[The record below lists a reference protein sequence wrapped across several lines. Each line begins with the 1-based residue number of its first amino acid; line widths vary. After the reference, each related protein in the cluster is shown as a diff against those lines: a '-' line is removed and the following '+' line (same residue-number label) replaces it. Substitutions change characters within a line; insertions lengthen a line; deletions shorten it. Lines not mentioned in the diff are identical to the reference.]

1 MASGRMIRRF
11 GTLVAACCVGSA
23 CPGQSGEGAAAA
35 PAPARQATSVKPALP
50 VVQGGLSGRMREG
63 SFLTGRRGRVS
74 SDGDRWFFHFDTT
87 AGGGAEPPMRLMP
100 CLTLMEM
107 RRLLE
112 SRRETA
118 TFVLSGEVFEH
129 GGENHL
135 MPMFFTVVGRD
146 AGASREDGAEGGARG
161 AEGAAGS
168 APGRPRGGEAG
179 SEPSAADLIARVEK
193 ATAAKRTFERPGAA
207 AHVGEAARA
216 SLLREGEIVSAR
228 RGRLVR
234 AAHNAWDVV
243 FDNDPQTPEGA
254 AVSMRLLPC
263 RTLERMEEVGVRFGE
278 TLSLVVS
285 GQVYV
290 FEGENYLL
298 PTVFR
303 VDFSEG
309 GEIRSGR

>member
-1 MASGRMIRRF
+1 MLIRRF
-11 GTLVAACCVGSA
+11 GTCVGA
-23 CPGQSGEGAAAA
+23 CWLGGACLAQPAGATAPTSGGARGGAG
-35 PAPARQATSVKPALP
+35 VKPALP

-74 SDGDRWFFHFDTT
+74 SDGDKWYFHFDTT
-87 AGGGAEPPMRLMP
+87 GGGAAEAPMRLLP

-107 RRLLE
+107 RRLVE
-112 SRRETA
+112 SRKETA
-118 TFVLSGEVFEH
+118 TFVLSGEVFEY
-129 GGENHL
+129 GGENYL
-135 MPMFFTVVGRD
+135 MPMFFTVMGRD
-146 AGASREDGAEGGARG
+146 ENAVREEGGEQDG
-161 AEGAAGS
+161 GEGGGKVAE
-168 APGRPRGGEAG
+168 APGRPQG
-179 SEPSAADLIARVEK
+179 SGSARDPSASDLIARVER
-193 ATAAKRTFERPGAA
+193 ATAAKRTVERPGAA

-216 SLLREGEIVSAR
+216 SLVREGEIVSAR

-243 FDNDPQTPEGA
+243 FDNDPQTPEGV

-263 RTLERMEEVGVRFGE
+263 RALERMEEVGVRFGE

-303 VDFSEG
+303 VDYSEG